1 MTRAITRN
9 GALRRRARQA
19 LFHFNKRGTVS
30 GPFGEETREER
41 WEVEFRAYF
50 CSIERCVCSRRNTL
64 VSTRAMEK
72 ARRVSLRAAR
82 LISARHDSS
91 GLDARGCTWREK
103 VGDKKERRCVAG
115 NCRAQDEDE
124 EMVENGAG
132 EGKGYYKSALARLL
146 ESSECV

>member
-1 MTRAITRN
+1 MN
-9 GALRRRARQA
+9 SARTFA
-19 LFHFNKRGTVS
+19 RSNAAFA
-30 GPFGEETREER
+30 PAETRPSQLAQWKKLPR
-41 WEVEFRAYF
+41 
-50 CSIERCVCSRRNTL
+50 L
-64 VSTRAMEK
+64 
-72 ARRVSLRAAR
+72 SLSAAR

-115 NCRAQDEDE
+115 NCRALDEDE
-124 EMVENGAG
+124 EMVETGAG

>member
-1 MTRAITRN
+1 MN
-9 GALRRRARQA
+9 SARTFA
-19 LFHFNKRGTVS
+19 RSNAAF
-30 GPFGEETREER
+30 ER
-41 WEVEFRAYF
+41 
-50 CSIERCVCSRRNTL
+50 SRRNTP

-72 ARRVSLRAAR
+72 APASLAKRGPAH
-82 LISARHDSS
+82 LSARHDSS

-115 NCRAQDEDE
+115 NCRALDEDE
-124 EMVENGAG
+124 EMVETGAG